1 MKNLKYIVLTA
12 LFSIAL
18 FSGVRSQP
26 QKIKIEAAGIPLNQ
40 VFFELRDKYGLQFT
54 FNDRLLSGYK
64 ITTIREFETKEAAV
78 SFLLKGLPLE
88 FEKNGD
94 VFVIFSAPQKQL
106 PALKKYSRVGGQV
119 VEAGTFEPLPFS
131 YISINNNQVQSD
143 QNGNFN
149 YLASADTSIN
159 LQISH
164 LGYFVF
170 DTVFTQGATRKF
182 LLNPSTKELGEVKV
196 AGFTV
201 EKSTLIGDA
210 AGIMTVN
217 QTIAPYLPG
226 YGDNSVFNVLRLLP
240 GVLASG
246 EQSADLLV
254 WGSYESQTKVEFDG
268 FTLFGLKNHNDNIGV
283 VNPLLIKNIR
293 VLKGGYESSYDD
305 RVGGIVQI
313 TGKNGNLYKPSATL
327 NINNSTVNILGEIP
341 VGKKSS
347 LLASW
352 RQTYYELYNPYNLDI
367 WGNQNM
373 DSSSGQ
379 RNGGHGT
386 NSMVDVLVV
395 PDYKFSDASLKY
407 TARGKNGELVSAGL
421 YKGGDRYAYNIDG
434 NYNNHQL
441 DNSLD
446 EKYSQLGAT
455 VMFAKPWGKSHNSQ
469 LKLNYSALKS
479 NSSETNTMSTGGMN
493 GMNQNPMK
501 ALATENE
508 VGEFAAELT
517 DNFSIMPGNAFEAG
531 IGWQMNRVVFNQFV
545 NKTGELA
552 LNSTSEKGYAFVQ
565 NTISIGEKI
574 ILTPG
579 IRAVYEN
586 LSGKFYIAPRFSA
599 SVKISEPVKLN
610 ASWGKYHQFIS
621 KVSFV
626 DENLNYSW
634 YWVNSDGKANPVLEA
649 THWVGGISYNKN
661 DVLFSAEG
669 FYKSTSGISRYFSG
683 TAEINK
689 GFYSGDGKSYGVDF
703 YLKKEF
709 KKNIAWIS
717 YTLSKAEENLS
728 FDAPGL
734 YRLAPHDQRHEL
746 KIAGIYNLKS
756 FYFSADYVFGSG
768 FEILKNYAAPNAAVP
783 KYSRLDAAVVYKFS
797 RGKIFGNVGISVLNV
812 LNHQN
817 IKYDN
822 LKRIETGVSD
832 FANIYSG
839 AIPFSPTLFLKLG
852 I

>member
-1 MKNLKYIVLTA
+1 MKNSILTFLLSISIVWSVQA
-12 LFSIAL
+12 
-18 FSGVRSQP
+18 QP
-26 QKIKIEAAGIPLNQ
+26 QKIKINVAGIPLNK
-40 VFFELRDKYGLQFT
+40 VFFELRDKYGIQFT
-54 FNDRLLSGYK
+54 FNDRLLSDYK
-64 ITTIREFETKEAAV
+64 ITASRGFETKEAAV
-78 SFLLKGLPLE
+78 SFLLEGLPLE
-88 FEKNGD
+88 FEKTGD
-94 VFVIFSAPQKQL
+94 VFVIFSTQQKNI
-106 PALKKYSRVGGQV
+106 PVVKKYLHVGGQV
-119 VEAGTFEPLPFS
+119 LEAGTFEPLPFS
-131 YISINNNQVQSD
+131 YILFNSRQVQSD

-149 YLASADTSIN
+149 FMASADTSIN

-164 LGYFVF
+164 LGYIVY
-170 DTVFTQGATRKF
+170 DTVFTQGLSRKF
-182 LLNPSTKELGEVKV
+182 LLTPSVKELGVVWVE
-196 AGFTV
+196 GFTV

-210 AGIMTVN
+210 PGIMTVN

-293 VLKGGYESSYDD
+293 VLKGGYGSSYDD

-313 TGKNGNLYKPSATL
+313 TGKNGNLSRPSATL

-352 RQTYYELYNPYNLDI
+352 RQTYYELYNPYNLNISKTKDMAGGSVQYDGSH
-367 WGNQNM
+367 GNT
-373 DSSSGQ
+373 G
-379 RNGGHGT
+379 
-386 NSMVDVLVV
+386 MVDVLVV
-395 PDYKFSDASLKY
+395 PEYKFSDANLKY
-407 TARGKNGELVSAGL
+407 TFRGDKGEIITAGL
-421 YKGGDRYAYNIDG
+421 YKGGDHYAYGVDG
-434 NYNNHQL
+434 NYNSHQV
-441 DNSLD
+441 NNKLD
-446 EKYSQLGAT
+446 EKNNQLGT
-455 VMFAKPWGKSHNSQ
+455 SMIFAKSWGKTHNSQ
-469 LKLNYSALKS
+469 LKLNYSALNS
-479 NSSETNTMSTGGMN
+479 TSSETNTTSIGGMHD
-493 GMNQNPMK
+493 MNPNSMK
-501 ALATENE
+501 ELTTENE
-508 VGEFAAELT
+508 VDEFAAELK
-517 DNFSIMPGNAFEAG
+517 DNFSIIPGNAFEAG
-531 IGWQMNRVVFNQFV
+531 IGWQMNRVVFNRLK
-545 NKTGELA
+545 NGTSELT
-552 LNSTSEKGYAFVQ
+552 LTSTSEKGFAFVQ
-565 NTISIGEKI
+565 NTISAGKKI
-574 ILTPG
+574 QLTPG
-579 IRAVYEN
+579 ARAVYDN
-586 LSGKFYIAPRFSA
+586 LSGGFYIEPRFSV
-599 SVKISEPVKLN
+599 SVKIAEPVKFN

-621 KVSFV
+621 KTSFV
-626 DENLNYSW
+626 DETLNYSW
-634 YWVNSDGKANPVLEA
+634 FWVNSDGKTNPVLEA

-661 DVLFSAEG
+661 DFLFSAEG
-669 FYKSTSGISRYFSG
+669 FYKSISGISRYFSG

-689 GFYSGDGKSYGVDF
+689 GFYYGNGRSYGIDF

-709 KKNIAWIS
+709 KKNIVWIS

-728 FDAPGL
+728 FDIPDY

-746 KIAGIYNLKS
+746 KFAGIYNLKS
-756 FYFSADYVFGSG
+756 FYFSANYVFGSG
-768 FEILKNYAAPNAAVP
+768 FEILNNYTAQNTAVP

-797 RGKIFGNVGISVLNV
+797 RGKLFGNVGVSVLNV

-822 LKRIETGVSD
+822 LKRIETGTSD

>member
-1 MKNLKYIVLTA
+1 M
-12 LFSIAL
+12 S
-18 FSGVRSQP
+18 
-26 QKIKIEAAGIPLNQ
+26 LNK
-40 VFFELRDKYGLQFT
+40 VFFELRDKYGFQFT
-54 FNDRLLSGYK
+54 FNDKLLSDYK
-64 ITTIREFETKEAAV
+64 ITANREFTTKEDAV
-78 SFLLKGLPLE
+78 SLLLEGLPLE

-94 VFVIFSAPQKQL
+94 VFVIFSAQQKNTPL
-106 PALKKYSRVGGQV
+106 IKKYLHVGGQV

-131 YISINNNQVQSD
+131 YILINNRQVQSD

-149 YLASADTSIN
+149 FLASADTSIN

-164 LGYFVF
+164 LGYFVY
-170 DTVFTQGATRKF
+170 DTVFTLGQNRKF
-182 LLNPSTKELGEVKV
+182 ILTPSVKELGEVKV
-196 AGFTV
+196 EGFTV

-210 AGIMTVN
+210 PGLMTVN

-268 FTLFGLKNHNDNIGV
+268 FTLFGFKNHNDNIGV

-293 VLKGGYESSYDD
+293 VLKGGFESSYDD

-313 TGKNGNLYKPSATL
+313 SGKNGNLSKPAATL

-352 RQTYYELYNPYNLDI
+352 RQTYYELYNPYNLNI
-367 WGNQNM
+367 LGTQNM
-373 DSSSGQ
+373 TSSSGLH
-379 RNGGHGT
+379 NGNHAAS
-386 NSMVDVLVV
+386 SMVDVLVV
-395 PDYKFSDASLKY
+395 PDYKFSDANLKY
-407 TARGKNGELVSAGL
+407 TFRGEKGEIITAGL
-421 YKGGDRYAYNIDG
+421 YKGGDHYAYSVDG
-434 NYNNHQL
+434 NYNSHQV
-441 DNSLD
+441 NTKLD
-446 EKYSQLGAT
+446 EKNGQLGT
-455 VMFAKPWGKSHNSQ
+455 SMILAKPWGKIHNSQ
-469 LKLNYSALKS
+469 LKLNYSSLNSK
-479 NSSETNTMSTGGMN
+479 SSETNSASTSGMHDM
-493 GMNQNPMK
+493 GEHSVK
-501 ALATENE
+501 ELTIENE
-508 VGEFAAELT
+508 IDEFAAELK
-517 DNFSIMPGNAFEAG
+517 DNFSIVPGNVFEAG
-531 IGWQMNRVVFNQFV
+531 IGWQMNQAVFNQFV
-545 NKTGELA
+545 NNTSEFA
-552 LNSTSEKGYAFVQ
+552 LNNTSEKWYAFVQ
-565 NTISIGEKI
+565 NTISAGKKI
-574 ILTPG
+574 QLTPG

-586 LSGKFYIAPRFSA
+586 LTDRFYIEPRFSV
-599 SVKISEPVKLN
+599 SVKISEPVKFN

-621 KVSFV
+621 KISFV

-634 YWVNSDGKANPVLEA
+634 YWVNSDGIINPVLKA
-649 THWVGGISYNKN
+649 THLVGGVSYNKN
-661 DVLFSAEG
+661 DFLFSAEG
-669 FYKSTSGISRYFSG
+669 FYKPIFGISRYFSG
-683 TAEINK
+683 TAEVNK
-689 GFYSGDGKSYGVDF
+689 GFYSGDGRSYGVDF

-709 KKNIAWIS
+709 KKNIVWIS
-717 YTLSKAEENLS
+717 YTLSKAEESLS

-746 KIAGIYNLKS
+746 KFAGIYNLKS
-756 FYFSADYVFGSG
+756 FYFSANYVFGSG
-768 FEILKNYAAPNAAVP
+768 FEILKNYITPNTQVP
-783 KYSRLDAAVVYKFS
+783 IYSRLDAAVVYKFS
-797 RGKIFGNVGISVLNV
+797 RGKLFGNVGISVLNV

-822 LKRIETGVSD
+822 LKRIETGASD

>member
-1 MKNLKYIVLTA
+1 MRKTILIFLLGISIVWNVLA
-12 LFSIAL
+12 
-18 FSGVRSQP
+18 QQ
-26 QKIKIEAAGIPLNQ
+26 QKINIDVAGIPLNK
-40 VFFELRDKYGLQFT
+40 VFFELRDKYRFQFT
-54 FNDRLLSGYK
+54 FNDHLLSDFK
-64 ITTIREFETKEAAV
+64 ITATREFDTKEAAV
-78 SFLLKGLPLE
+78 SFLLEGLPLE
-88 FEKNGD
+88 FEKNDD
-94 VFVIFSAPQKQL
+94 VFVIFSAQQKNTPL
-106 PALKKYSRVGGQV
+106 IKKYLHVGGQV
-119 VEAGTFEPLPFS
+119 LEAGTFEPLPFS
-131 YISINNNQVQSD
+131 YILINSRQVQSD

-149 YLASADTSIN
+149 FLASADTSIN

-164 LGYFVF
+164 LGYFVY
-170 DTVFTQGATRKF
+170 DTVFTQGMNRKF
-182 LLNPSTKELGEVKV
+182 LLTPSVKELGEVKV
-196 AGFTV
+196 EGFTV

-210 AGIMTVN
+210 PGLMTVN

-293 VLKGGYESSYDD
+293 VLKGGFDSSYDD

-313 TGKNGNLYKPSATL
+313 SGKNGNLSKPAATL

-352 RQTYYELYNPYNLDI
+352 RQTYYELYNPSTLNNSWSGDMSGDS
-367 WGNQNM
+367 WQHMGN
-373 DSSSGQ
+373 
-379 RNGGHGT
+379 HG
-386 NSMVDVLVV
+386 NEWMVDALVI
-395 PDYKFSDASLKY
+395 PDYKFSDANLKY
-407 TARGKNGELVSAGL
+407 SFRGDKGEIITAGI
-421 YKGGDRYAYNIDG
+421 YKGGDRYAYGVDG
-434 NYNNHQL
+434 NYNSHQI
-441 DNSLD
+441 NNNLD
-446 EKYSQLGAT
+446 EKNSQLGT
-455 VMFAKPWGKSHNSQ
+455 SIILAKPWGKTHNSQ
-469 LKLNYSALKS
+469 LKLNYSTLNS
-479 NSSETNTMSTGGMN
+479 SSSETNTTSVSSGMHDM
-493 GMNQNPMK
+493 GEHSVK
-501 ALATENE
+501 VLTTENE
-508 VGEFAAELT
+508 VDEFAAELK
-517 DNFSIMPGNAFEAG
+517 DNFSIIPGNAFEAG
-531 IGWQMNRVVFNQFV
+531 IGWQINQAVFNQFV
-545 NKTGELA
+545 NNTSQYA
-552 LNSTSEKGYAFVQ
+552 LNSTSDKGYAFVQ
-565 NTISIGEKI
+565 NTISAGKKVQ
-574 ILTPG
+574 LTPG
-579 IRAVYEN
+579 IRAVYDN
-586 LSGKFYIAPRFSA
+586 LSDGFYIEPRFSA
-599 SVKISEPVKLN
+599 SVKISEPVKFN

-621 KVSFV
+621 KISFV

-634 YWVNSDGKANPVLEA
+634 YWVNSDGKTNPVLEA

-661 DVLFSAEG
+661 DFLFSAEG
-669 FYKSTSGISRYFSG
+669 FYKSISGISRYFIG
-683 TAEINK
+683 TAEIER
-689 GFYSGDGKSYGVDF
+689 GFYSGDGRSYGVDF

-709 KKNIAWIS
+709 KKNIVWIS

-728 FDAPGL
+728 FDAPGT

-746 KIAGIYNLKS
+746 KFAGIYNLKS
-756 FYFSADYVFGSG
+756 FYFSANYVFGSG
-768 FEILKNYAAPNAAVP
+768 FEILKNYLAPNTTVP

-797 RGKIFGNVGISVLNV
+797 RGKLFGNIGISVLNL

-822 LKRIETGVSD
+822 LKRIETGASD

>member
-1 MKNLKYIVLTA
+1 MKSSILTF
-12 LFSIAL
+12 LLGISMVW
-18 FSGVRSQP
+18 SVHSQP
-26 QKIKIEAAGIPLNQ
+26 QKIKIDVAGISLNK
-40 VFFELRDKYGLQFT
+40 VFFELRDKYGFQFT
-54 FNDRLLSGYK
+54 FNDRLLSDYK
-64 ITTIREFETKEAAV
+64 ITASREFETKEAAV
-78 SFLLKGLPLE
+78 SFLLEGLPLE
-88 FEKNGD
+88 FERNGD
-94 VFVIFSAPQKQL
+94 VFVIFSAQQKNKSVV
-106 PALKKYSRVGGQV
+106 KKYLHVGGQV

-131 YISINNNQVQSD
+131 YILINSRQVQSD

-149 YLASADTSIN
+149 FLASADTSIN

-164 LGYFVF
+164 LGYFVY
-170 DTVFTQGATRKF
+170 DTVFTQGQNRKF
-182 LLNPSTKELGEVKV
+182 LLTPSVKELGEVKV
-196 AGFTV
+196 EGFTV

-210 AGIMTVN
+210 PGIMTVN

-293 VLKGGYESSYDD
+293 VLKGGFESSYDD

-313 TGKNGNLYKPSATL
+313 SGKNGNLSKPAATL

-352 RQTYYELYNPYNLDI
+352 RQTYYELYNPYNLNI
-367 WGNQNM
+367 SGNQDM
-373 DSSSGQ
+373 TGVSGQ
-379 RNGGHGT
+379 HNGGHG
-386 NSMVDVLVV
+386 NAGMVDVLVV
-395 PDYKFSDASLKY
+395 PDYKFSDANLKY
-407 TARGKNGELVSAGL
+407 SFRGDKGEIITAGL
-421 YKGGDRYAYNIDG
+421 YMGGDRYAYGVDG
-434 NYNNHQL
+434 NYNSHQV
-441 DNSLD
+441 NNNLD
-446 EKYSQLGAT
+446 EKNNQLGT
-455 VMFAKPWGKSHNSQ
+455 SMIFAKPWGKTHNSQ
-469 LKLNYSALKS
+469 LKLNYSKL
-479 NSSETNTMSTGGMN
+479 NSTTSETNSTSMGGMP
-493 GMNQNPMK
+493 GMGDHSVK
-501 ALATENE
+501 ELTSENE
-508 VGEFAAELT
+508 VDEFAAELK
-517 DNFSIMPGNAFEAG
+517 DNFSIVPGNAFEAG
-531 IGWQMNRVVFNQFV
+531 IGWQMNRAVFNQFV
-545 NKTGELA
+545 NNTSELV
-552 LNSTSEKGYAFVQ
+552 LNSTSKKGFAFIQ
-565 NTISIGEKI
+565 NTISAGKKI
-574 ILTPG
+574 QLTPG
-579 IRAVYEN
+579 FRAVYEN
-586 LSGKFYIAPRFSA
+586 LSGGFYIEPRFSA
-599 SVKISEPVKLN
+599 SVKISEPVKFN

-621 KVSFV
+621 KISFV

-634 YWVNSDGKANPVLEA
+634 YWVNSDGKTNPVLDA

-661 DVLFSAEG
+661 DFLFSAEG
-669 FYKSTSGISRYFSG
+669 FYKSISGISRYFSG
-683 TAEINK
+683 TTEIDK
-689 GFYSGDGKSYGVDF
+689 GFYSGNGRSYGVDL

-709 KKNIAWIS
+709 KKNLFWIS

-728 FDAPGL
+728 FDAPGT
-734 YRLAPHDQRHEL
+734 YRFAPHDQRHEL
-746 KIAGIYNLKS
+746 KLAGIYNLKS
-756 FYFSADYVFGSG
+756 FYFSSSYVFGSG
-768 FEILKNYAAPNAAVP
+768 FEILKNYTAPNTTVP

-797 RGKIFGNVGISVLNV
+797 HKKLFGNVGISVLNV

-822 LKRIETGVSD
+822 LKRVETGTSD